1 VSTLATLSHHLQAL
15 GEDIES
21 IMSDYADASV
31 LLTPT
36 GPIVGRDRIRSHF
49 EGFLANSPP
58 ALIKALTITRQDV
71 HGEIAYIV
79 WKADPFIPLATD
91 TFVIRDGKIVAQT
104 FAALMIPAP
113 TQ

>member
-1 VSTLATLSHHLQAL
+1 VSTLATLTHHLQAL

-21 IMSDYADASV
+21 IISDYAESSV
-31 LLTPT
+31 LFTPT
-36 GPIVGRDRIRSHF
+36 GPVVGRDSIRSFF

-58 ALIKALTITRQDV
+58 ALIKAITITRQDV

-79 WKADPFIPLATD
+79 WKADPFITLATD

-104 FAALMIPAP
+104 FAALMIPAVA
-113 TQ
+113 Q